1 MNNLICI
8 FFGHKDD
15 KLLFEKDKLSITNCD
30 ITIARFTMCKR
41 CNTVYLRTVKVL
53 EMKSWRLEKND

>member
-15 KLLFEKDKLSITNCD
+15 KLLFEKDKLTITNHG
-30 ITIARFTMCKR
+30 IGFARFTMCKR
-41 CNTVYLRTVKVL
+41 CSTVYLRTLDTKL
-53 EMKSWRLEKND
+53 